1 MSSWE
6 EKIRELDERRARLH
20 QGGGYEAIKKLH
32 ERGKRT
38 ARERIGLLFDPDTFQ
53 ELELWGKPVKT
64 GFADIDER
72 ELPGDAVITGFG
84 EINGRPAFVSA
95 EDFTVLGGT
104 MATTHSR
111 KVQKV
116 KQRALK
122 AKVPMISIYHSGG
135 VRIQDAVTSDPNS
148 SYAPMF
154 YWHTISSGVIPQI
167 SLIMGHCA
175 AGAAYTPALT
185 DIIIMVKDTSYMYIA
200 SPALVKSATF
210 IETDDEKLGGAKV
223 HATISGCSD
232 LTAADD
238 EDCIRLTHK
247 LLSYLPQ
254 NNREKPPFV
263 DTGDDPNRRENALLD
278 IVPTESRKYYDM
290 HRVIELIVDKGSFM
304 ELKPD
309 FARHMITGLA
319 RFGGNVVGMI
329 ANNPMHLGG
338 VIDIHAADKEARF
351 IRFCDCFNIPL
362 IFLCDNPGYLP
373 GINQEHGGIIRHG
386 AKVLYAI
393 CEATVPKIT
402 CYIRKAYGG
411 GRPAMGS
418 EPVGADLLLAWPT
431 AELGLMGVEQA
442 VDIIYRKGIAAA
454 KNPIEARQQKI
465 KEYSE
470 SLGKY
475 PYHAG
480 HQRWVEEI
488 IDPRTTRP
496 RLIAALKVFS
506 NKSEER
512 PWKKHGNI
520 PL

>member
-1 MSSWE
+1 MNSWLD
-6 EKIRELDERRARLH
+6 KIKELGERRTRLQ
-20 QGGGYEAIKKLH
+20 QGGGYEAIRKLH
-32 ERGKRT
+32 ERNMLT
-38 ARERIGLLFDPDTFQ
+38 ARERIGLLFDPGTFQ
-53 ELELWGKPVKT
+53 ELELWAKPSKT
-64 GFADIDER
+64 GFKDIDER
-72 ELPGDAVITGFG
+72 ELPGDAVITGYG
-84 EINGRPAFVSA
+84 EINGRPTYVSA

-122 AKVPMISIYHSGG
+122 ARVPMVSIYHSGG

-167 SLIMGHCA
+167 ALIMGHCA

-185 DIIIMVKDTSYMYIA
+185 DLIIMVKNSSYMYIA
-200 SPALVKSATF
+200 SPTLVKSATF
-210 IETDDEKLGGAKV
+210 VETDDEKLGGARV

-232 LTAADD
+232 LTAEND
-238 EDCIRLTHK
+238 EHCIQLAQRV
-247 LLSYLPQ
+247 LSYLPQ
-254 NNREKPPFV
+254 SCNEKPPIV
-263 DTGDDPNRRENALLD
+263 ASNDDPNRREESIFD
-278 IVPTESRKYYDM
+278 IVPTDLRKPYDM
-290 HRVIELIVDKGSFM
+290 RKLIKLIVDKESFF

-309 FARHMITGLA
+309 FAQNMITGFA
-319 RFGGNVVGMI
+319 RMAGQSVGI
-329 ANNPMHLGG
+329 VANNPMHLAGS
-338 VIDIHAADKEARF
+338 IDINAADKEARF

-362 IFLCDNPGYLP
+362 IFFCDTPAYLP
-373 GINQEHGGIIRHG
+373 GVDQEYLGIIRHG

-393 CEATVPKIT
+393 CDAIVPKIT

-418 EPVGADLLLAWPT
+418 EPVGADLILAWPT

-442 VDIIYRKGIAAA
+442 VDIIYRKEIASSN
-454 KNPIEARQQKI
+454 NPAEVRKI
-465 KEYSE
+465 KIREYSE

-475 PYHAG
+475 PYHAAE
-480 HQRWVEEI
+480 QRWVEDI
-488 IDPRTTRP
+488 VDPRDTRP
-496 RLIAALKVFS
+496 IIISALKLLK
-506 NKSEER
+506 NKIEDR
-512 PWKKHGNI
+512 PRRKHGNI